1 MSLHHDAAI
10 GIAIF
15 QMTALPIALLIP
27 AWLIYPSRKERAAAA
42 QATEEERKSLDH
54 SRRAGRKLLIPPL
67 AYFGSGALSYAL
79 FRHLRGQDPTHW
91 LTSTFKRTA
100 LPFVIAA
107 LFLAGMGAAMSAYA
121 PDAHSVGQFVKQA
134 QRRQGA

>member
-79 FRHLRGQDPTHW
+79 PGFAMPLLGITTFLLMWFFIFFIAFNRKRSLSDGRGP
-91 LTSTFKRTA
+91 SN
-100 LPFVIAA
+100 
-107 LFLAGMGAAMSAYA
+107 
-121 PDAHSVGQFVKQA
+121 
-134 QRRQGA
+134 